1 LKSVNLLKG
10 LTGWNLVK
18 ELYREHDKKLQNS
31 FGRIKKTDAV
41 TIVKDGAI
49 PIGAFVK
56 RTRKSAST
64 ECLYRGDGRS
74 VPVTKYMSGDTEI
87 SKLTC
92 VSKDKKSIELVVKRL
107 ERVAKPCSVE
117 VLASD
122 KTSRQILRLAGFVRT
137 GASVNSLGDVYHI
150 YFDKESSPS
159 RKIKVPAAQ
168 LVTFSKLPI
177 QNLTKFIAAI
187 NRKIDQKIVAFS
199 VHPSSYNK
207 NETWSAIALRG
218 YLPNP
223 FYIESLEESSAYQK
237 KENAEWLKNYKKS
250 QQGLQDTE
258 LMKHFPEVQK
268 ILDAI
273 IPNSSKCGNA
283 QFKRVRFMRLAPKE
297 GELLRHTDLTDK
309 TLGIEDGKTMRL
321 HVPIRTNPRVLV
333 TQWDLDDKPKSVHM
347 KKAECWYI
355 NIRLPHKVINQ
366 GSTERIHLVIDVIAD
381 SHLREMLK

>member
-1 LKSVNLLKG
+1 MKSVNLLKG

-122 KTSRQILRLAGFVRT
+122 KTS
-137 GASVNSLGDVYHI
+137 S
-150 YFDKESSPS
+150 E
-159 RKIKVPAAQ
+159 
-168 LVTFSKLPI
+168 LVLQSIRWVMFTTFT
-177 QNLTKFIAAI
+177 LTK
-187 NRKIDQKIVAFS
+187 
-199 VHPSSYNK
+199 
-207 NETWSAIALRG
+207 
-218 YLPNP
+218 NP
-223 FYIESLEESSAYQK
+223 
-237 KENAEWLKNYKKS
+237 
-250 QQGLQDTE
+250 
-258 LMKHFPEVQK
+258 
-268 ILDAI
+268 
-273 IPNSSKCGNA
+273 
-283 QFKRVRFMRLAPKE
+283 
-297 GELLRHTDLTDK
+297 
-309 TLGIEDGKTMRL
+309 
-321 HVPIRTNPRVLV
+321 
-333 TQWDLDDKPKSVHM
+333 
-347 KKAECWYI
+347 
-355 NIRLPHKVINQ
+355 PHQ
-366 GSTERIHLVIDVIAD
+366 ER
-381 SHLREMLK
+381 

>member
-1 LKSVNLLKG
+1 MKSVNALKG

-31 FGRIKKTDAV
+31 FGRIKKADAV
-41 TIVKDGAI
+41 TIIKDGTI

-56 RTRKSAST
+56 RTRKSGST

-92 VSKDKKSIELVVKRL
+92 ISKDKKSIELVVKRL

-122 KTSRQILRLAGFVRT
+122 KTSCQILRLAGFVRT

-159 RKIKVPAAQ
+159 RKIKVPAAE
-168 LVTFSKLPI
+168 LVTFSKLPL
-177 QNLTKFIAAI
+177 QNLTKFVAAI
-187 NRKIDQKIVAFS
+187 NRKIDQRVGRFS
-199 VHPSSYNK
+199 IHPSSYNK

-218 YLPNP
+218 YLPDP
-223 FYIESLEESSAYQK
+223 LYIESLEESSAYQK
-237 KENAEWLKNYKKS
+237 RENAEWLKNYKKP
-250 QQGLQDTE
+250 QQGIQNTE
-258 LMKHFPEVQK
+258 LMIHFPEVQK

-273 IPNSSKCGNA
+273 VPNSSECGNA

-347 KKAECWYI
+347 KKAECWYL

-366 GSTERIHLVIDVIAD
+366 GSKERIHLVIDVIAD